1 MYRLPAGCGKSG
13 LYSVASSEDYLL
25 AGDDAGGVGIWNLRT
40 AHSRYVKTE
49 SNMQILTVLVMDAS
63 RAVFAPNENYLLVYN
78 YVTGTALSHG
88 LPSMS
93 LSTTKHFCVR
103 MDAF

>member
-1 MYRLPAGCGKSG
+1 
-13 LYSVASSEDYLL
+13 
-25 AGDDAGGVGIWNLRT
+25 
-40 AHSRYVKTE
+40 
-49 SNMQILTVLVMDAS
+49 MQILTVLVMDAS